1 MESVEDEWERHL
13 ESDDDLDLLFV
24 TYRADK
30 ITVAS
35 LMEKIETYGFKA
47 EVKK

>member
-1 MESVEDEWERHL
+1 ML
-13 ESDDDLDLLFV
+13 LSDDDLDLLFV

-30 ITVAS
+30 ITVAR
-35 LMEKIETYGFKA
+35 LMKKIETYGTYGFKA

>member
-1 MESVEDEWERHL
+1 ML
-13 ESDDDLDLLFV
+13 LSDDDLDLLFV

-30 ITVAS
+30 ITVAR
-35 LMEKIETYGFKA
+35 LMEKIKEYGFKA